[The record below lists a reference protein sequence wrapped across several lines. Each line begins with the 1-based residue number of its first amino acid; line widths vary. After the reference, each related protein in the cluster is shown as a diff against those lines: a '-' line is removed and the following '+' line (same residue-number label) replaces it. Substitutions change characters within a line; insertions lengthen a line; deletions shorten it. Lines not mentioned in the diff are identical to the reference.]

1 MGSCTS
7 HGSLTC
13 DDVNEADD
21 AQAEVRLEDLQD
33 DLIPGQALPDVEVVL
48 LETHLGSWETSTEMD
63 SHGRSPSTF
72 SSIINGWVFTSK
84 LSVLF
89 KVLVV
94 RLEC

>member
-1 MGSCTS
+1 MLPLYYAAFGIFKPRADKLGSCTS

-33 DLIPGQALPDVEVVL
+33 DLVPGPALPDVEVVL
-48 LETHLGSWETSTEMD
+48 LEAHLGSWETSTEMD

-72 SSIINGWVFTSK
+72 FINY
-84 LSVLF
+84 
-89 KVLVV
+89 
-94 RLEC
+94 